1 MREREGRVLE
11 GKSDVCWKEEN
22 GSAEILKGIGEGIDL
37 CVLHVD
43 EKKKARVA
51 LDGDGERVDG
61 VFEGGGVELRFFQQ
75 ENGGCDVGDH
85 RNALQIAENK
95 GKVLRVEN
103 SVRKRRREMKV
114 LQERMLLHEAIVDE
128 NPSRCGERRVW
139 WRRSGLCGL
148 RKMMLRER
156 RRRMSV
162 WGRRWWRRMK
172 RGLEDGLEGG
182 LEGIE
187 ERENEFG
194 EDLEIGFVLCH
205 FVEIGKHALDGVAIR
220 FDPVMKRA
228 ESVQRHR
235 GLERALE
242 RRQNG
247 GRLGDGDRRG
257 RDVDLFLEEIDQLA
271 RIQWGD
277 GEKNTRCVL
286 ERARK
291 A

>member
-1 MREREGRVLE
+1 
-11 GKSDVCWKEEN
+11 
-22 GSAEILKGIGEGIDL
+22 
-37 CVLHVD
+37 
-43 EKKKARVA
+43 
-51 LDGDGERVDG
+51 
-61 VFEGGGVELRFFQQ
+61 
-75 ENGGCDVGDH
+75 
-85 RNALQIAENK
+85 
-95 GKVLRVEN
+95 
-103 SVRKRRREMKV
+103 
-114 LQERMLLHEAIVDE
+114 
-128 NPSRCGERRVW
+128 
-139 WRRSGLCGL
+139 
-148 RKMMLRER
+148 
-156 RRRMSV
+156 
-162 WGRRWWRRMK
+162 MK

-235 GLERALE
+235 RLERALE

-247 GRLGDGDRRG
+247 GSLGDGDRRG
-257 RDVDLFLEEIDQLA
+257 RGVDLFLEEIDQLA